1 MELDQQSPPLPCQ
14 VRALLAM
21 HILDMEDPVM
31 EILFSL
37 NELHEMESLQRVHR
51 RNLHAIIRN
60 EGTTYGMN
68 IYLYSTGRISNGNS
82 SKL

>member
-1 MELDQQSPPLPCQ
+1 MEQHTFE
-14 VRALLAM
+14 LLSN
-21 HILDMEDPVM
+21 IFICLFDKF
-31 EILFSL
+31 LFSL
-37 NELHEMESLQRVHR
+37 NELRGMESLQRVHR

-68 IYLYSTGRISNGNS
+68 IYLYFTGRISNGNS